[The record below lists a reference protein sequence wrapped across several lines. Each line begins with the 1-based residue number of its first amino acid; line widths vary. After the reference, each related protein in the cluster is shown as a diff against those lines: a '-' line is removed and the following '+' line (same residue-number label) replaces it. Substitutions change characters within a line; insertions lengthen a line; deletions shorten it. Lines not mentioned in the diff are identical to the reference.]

1 MAQSKISRFLVSLC
15 LLCVCVGGGGG
26 GNYHPFLFN
35 YTVKLKAF
43 SYAQK
48 LTTVKFNSVKSKIIL
63 ANT

>member
-26 GNYHPFLFN
+26 NYHSFLFN

-48 LTTVKFNSVKSKIIL
+48 LTIVKFNSVKSKIIL